1 MTTLGL
7 FWWLLALSGVVQVV
21 TQGGIFQGV
30 REGIA
35 RRSRFLGELVVC
47 PLCFGVWLGGGMTLL
62 GFGSPTLSLI
72 LFPSWTGTGIP
83 WQILARLV
91 AAVLDGA
98 ALSLVAYGWTV
109 ARAALA
115 RPAAL
120 RIDAPPTSSPAATEA
135 VYPWERPARV
145 LASSLPP
152 CPVCDPDPEQVAL
165 SNSFRSCT
173 HSA

>member
-21 TQGGIFQGV
+21 TQGGIFRGM

-35 RRSRFLGELVVC
+35 RRSRFFGELVVC

-72 LFPSWTGTGIP
+72 LFPSWTGTELP

-91 AAVLDGA
+91 GAVLDGA
-98 ALSLVAYGWTV
+98 GLSLVAYGWTV

-115 RPAAL
+115 RPSAL
-120 RIDAPPTSSPAATEA
+120 RIEGAPSPAATEA
-135 VYPWERPARV
+135 VYPWELPAASRV
-145 LASSLPP
+145 PVASLPP
-152 CPVCDPDPEQVAL
+152 CPVCGPEPTGMTAA
-165 SNSFRSCT
+165 ST
-173 HSA
+173 T